1 MDGISEILATYN
13 CVSLDEKIQFELDGV
28 VEKEIKQAYCI
39 ENLEFCVSC
48 MDYTTLKVSDTEES
62 VKNFTADL
70 LKKLK
75 KFNLRDVAAV
85 CVFSNYA
92 GIVREGLKGTEIQTA
107 VVAGEF
113 FWFCIAVFS
122 SKSSTATE
130 EILHFV
136 SSLVEIPRKISQ
148 SMPLYE
154 NAAKFFNA
162 NIIKR

>member
-1 MDGISEILATYN
+1 M
-13 CVSLDEKIQFELDGV
+13 C
-28 VEKEIKQAYCI
+28 
-39 ENLEFCVSC
+39 
-48 MDYTTLKVSDTEES
+48 
-62 VKNFTADL
+62 TAPE
-70 LKKLK
+70 
-75 KFNLRDVAAV
+75 R
-85 CVFSNYA
+85 
-92 GIVREGLKGTEIQTA
+92 
-107 VVAGEF
+107 EF
-113 FWFCIAVFS
+113 FSFCIAVFS

>member
-1 MDGISEILATYN
+1 M
-13 CVSLDEKIQFELDGV
+13 C
-28 VEKEIKQAYCI
+28 
-39 ENLEFCVSC
+39 
-48 MDYTTLKVSDTEES
+48 
-62 VKNFTADL
+62 TAPE
-70 LKKLK
+70 
-75 KFNLRDVAAV
+75 R
-85 CVFSNYA
+85 
-92 GIVREGLKGTEIQTA
+92 
-107 VVAGEF
+107 EF

-122 SKSSTATE
+122 SKSGTAAE

>member
-1 MDGISEILATYN
+1 M
-13 CVSLDEKIQFELDGV
+13 C
-28 VEKEIKQAYCI
+28 
-39 ENLEFCVSC
+39 
-48 MDYTTLKVSDTEES
+48 
-62 VKNFTADL
+62 TAPE
-70 LKKLK
+70 
-75 KFNLRDVAAV
+75 R
-85 CVFSNYA
+85 
-92 GIVREGLKGTEIQTA
+92 
-107 VVAGEF
+107 EF

-136 SSLVEIPRKISQ
+136 SSLVEIPRKTSQ